1 MNFFKTVSPESA
13 WISPEILLRMMQKL
27 NELRYVNSIMVQRH
41 GCSILDAWQEPYR
54 R

>member
-13 WISPEILLRMMQKL
+13 GISPEILLRMMRKL

-41 GCSILDAWQEPYR
+41 GCSVLEAWQAPYR